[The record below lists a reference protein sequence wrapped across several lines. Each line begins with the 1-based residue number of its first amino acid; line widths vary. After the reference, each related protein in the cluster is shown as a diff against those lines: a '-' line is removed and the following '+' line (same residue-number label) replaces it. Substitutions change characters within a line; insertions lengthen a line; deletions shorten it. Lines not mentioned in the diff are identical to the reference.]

1 MSNFAM
7 KNYCKVRHFVVLYKY
22 FNFIQIFIQGQK
34 SMTKIPKN
42 TKKVKKV
49 ITNNKSKLTFKLI
62 LTKSKMNIIIKEM
75 K

>member
-7 KNYCKVRHFVVLYKY
+7 KKYCKVRHFVVLYKY

-49 ITNNKSKLTFKLI
+49 IT
-62 LTKSKMNIIIKEM
+62 IIKVN
-75 K
+75 